1 MAAAAAL
8 TAVAPAGAATGGAA
22 TSSAGLRGPQA
33 AQAAPSAYSLRL
45 RAMPRG
51 TVTFGRRAGRLTVH
65 AVMTG
70 LTPGSEHGVHLLLPG
85 HAGAVRFSPLAA
97 SAAGSAR
104 ATLHSHFTGPLPR
117 GSRLVI
123 RMGTGDGRVARKA
136 IAQTRLLRRAAAG
149 RTGSSRS
156 KSAGAA
162 PAGARR
168 GDGPPFPI
176 TPSAAR

>member
-1 MAAAAAL
+1 MGVTASTSRRPGAGGPGRAPAGPARRIRRRMPGRARACLAAAAAGVMAAAAAV
-8 TAVAPAGAATGGAA
+8 AAGAPAGAT
-22 TSSAGLRGPQA
+22 TSGAGLRGPQAAQA

-97 SAAGSAR
+97 SAAGRPAPPCR
-104 ATLHSHFTGPLPR
+104 AT
-117 GSRLVI
+117 SR
-123 RMGTGDGRVARKA
+123 ARCL
-136 IAQTRLLRRAAAG
+136 T
-149 RTGSSRS
+149 
-156 KSAGAA
+156 GAA
-162 PAGARR
+162 W
-168 GDGPPFPI
+168 
-176 TPSAAR
+176 